1 MSSYNKQ
8 RLDTCVHRQGY
19 SQTRSQAGHLIRLGH
34 VKVNGAIIKKPGHM
48 VSPQDKVRV
57 SKQQQYVSRA
67 GLKLDSVA
75 ELFAVS
81 FQDAV
86 VLDVG
91 SSTGGFTD
99 YALQHGARKVI
110 AVDVGT
116 NQLHHSLRGHPKIEL
131 HERTDIRDF
140 STGEPVDI
148 VLIDVSFISQ
158 TKLLPHI
165 KRLIQSDT
173 DILSMVKPQFE
184 SGSAS
189 QLRGGVVKNNRLR
202 RQILQNFEQ
211 AVRQDYKIIASRD
224 ASVAGER
231 GNIERFY
238 HLRAI
243 QQ

>member
-1 MSSYNKQ
+1 MSSQCRQ
-8 RLDTCVHRQGY
+8 RLDKYVHQQGY
-19 SQTRSQAGHLIRLGH
+19 AQTRSQAAHLIQLGH
-34 VKVNGAIIKKPGHM
+34 VKVNGAIVKKSGQM
-48 VSPQDKVRV
+48 VSQQDKVQV
-57 SKQQQYVSRA
+57 SRQQQYVSRA

-110 AVDVGT
+110 SVDVGT
-116 NQLHHSLRGHPKIEL
+116 DQLHHSLRGHSQIEL

-140 STGEPVDI
+140 STEEVIDI

-165 KRLIQSDT
+165 KQLVQLDT

-184 SGSAS
+184 SVAAS
-189 QLRGGVVKNNRLR
+189 QLCGGVVKNNRLR
-202 RQILQNFEQ
+202 RQILQRFEQ
-211 AVRQDYKIIASRD
+211 SIKDDFKIIASRD
-224 ASVAGER
+224 ASITGEK

-243 QQ
+243 RP

>member
-1 MSSYNKQ
+1 MSSYSKQ
-8 RLDTCVHRQGY
+8 RLDAYVHRKGY
-19 SQTRSQAGHLIRLGH
+19 AQTRSQAGHLIRLGH
-34 VKVNGAIIKKPGHM
+34 VKVNGAVVKKLGQM
-48 VSPQDKVRV
+48 VSPQDRVQV

-81 FQDAV
+81 FQDVV

-116 NQLHHSLRGHPKIEL
+116 NQLHHSLRGHPQIEL
-131 HERTDIRDF
+131 HERTDIRNF
-140 STGEPVDI
+140 STKEAIDI
-148 VLIDVSFISQ
+148 ALIDVSFISQ

-165 KRLIQSDT
+165 KRLAQSDT
-173 DILSMVKPQFE
+173 DMLSMVKPQFE
-184 SGSAS
+184 SGAAS

-202 RQILQNFEQ
+202 RQILQRFEQ
-211 AVRQDYKIIASRD
+211 SIKDDFKIIASRD
-224 ASVAGER
+224 ASIAGEK

-243 QQ
+243 QP